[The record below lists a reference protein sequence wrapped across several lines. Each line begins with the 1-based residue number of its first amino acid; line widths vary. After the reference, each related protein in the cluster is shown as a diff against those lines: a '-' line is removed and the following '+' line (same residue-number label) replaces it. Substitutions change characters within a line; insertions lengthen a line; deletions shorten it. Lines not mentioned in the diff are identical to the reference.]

1 MQPHA
6 KETQIETHAL
16 SRPLAT
22 VLLAD
27 SFREESLKELEVL
40 GCQADL
46 NPALSDDALL
56 STIAENKPDILV
68 VRSTKVTVEMMDAS
82 ERLSLII
89 RAGAGYD
96 TIDVAAASER
106 GISIA
111 NCPGKNSIAVAEL
124 AWGLILS
131 CDRRIPDQVADL
143 KAGLW
148 DKKGYSKA
156 TGLYGRTLG
165 VVGLGQIGFEV
176 IKRAK
181 TFGMNVVAWSRSL
194 SLEKAD
200 QLGVGYCENLTEL
213 AEASDVV
220 SVHVSSTADTENLID
235 NQFLSAMK
243 DAAILVNTSRG
254 KVIDET
260 ALAVAVKEKRLRV
273 GLDVFQNEPSSG
285 DTVFLSKIVNQ
296 QCVYGTHHVGAST
309 DQAQESIASEVVKI
323 ISTFVREGRVLNCV
337 NQVVDVSAPALLS
350 IRHKNLPGV
359 LAHIF
364 DELSFDGV
372 NIEEME
378 NVLYKGAHAACA
390 RMQLSTVP
398 TMEQLNKIK
407 SNENIFSV
415 TLTTQD

>member
-1 MQPHA
+1 MQSRVI
-6 KETQIETHAL
+6 ETQNEVRAASSPSAI
-16 SRPLAT
+16 

-27 SFREESLKELEVL
+27 AFREESLKELEII
-40 GCQADL
+40 GCQTEL
-46 NPALSDDALL
+46 NPTLSGEALISA
-56 STIAENKPDILV
+56 IAENKPDILV
-68 VRSTKVTVEMMDAS
+68 VRSTKVTVEMMEAS
-82 ERLSLII
+82 ERLSVII

-111 NCPGKNSIAVAEL
+111 NCPGKNSVAVAEL

-156 TGLYGRTLG
+156 SGLYGRTLG

-200 QLGVGYCENLTEL
+200 QLGIGYCSSLTEL
-213 AEASDVV
+213 AKTSDVI
-220 SVHVSSTADTENLID
+220 SVHVSSTTETENLID
-235 NQFLSAMK
+235 RNFLSEMK
-243 DAAILVNTSRG
+243 DEAILVNTSRG
-254 KVIDET
+254 KVIDEI
-260 ALAVAVKEKRLRV
+260 ALSVAVKEKNLRV
-273 GLDVFQNEPSSG
+273 GLDVFQNEPSSS
-285 DTVFLSKIVNQ
+285 DTTFSSEIVNQ
-296 QCVYGTHHVGAST
+296 ECVYGTHHVGAST
-309 DQAQESIASEVVKI
+309 DQAQESIASEAVKI
-323 ISTFVREGRVLNCV
+323 ISTFIRDGRVLNCV
-337 NQVVDVSAPALLS
+337 NQSVEASASAHLS

-364 DELSFDGV
+364 DELSIDGV
-372 NIEEME
+372 NVEEME

-398 TMEQLNKIK
+398 TIEQLNKIK